1 MLRVHT
7 SGGETDRVRQ
17 GAKSLSQVIQTLVNG
32 LALGGVYALTTLGLV
47 IVFGI
52 MRLINFAYAELIMAG
67 GYALWIFTS
76 FGIPWLAALGMA
88 IVVTTLLA
96 VLMERL
102 AFRPLRDASA
112 ATLLIASFAVSSFLQ
127 RFVEVYIW
135 PRPIAVPI
143 PAIFS
148 QTYELGGV
156 RIPKVDILSILVTGA
171 VLISLT
177 LMLKRT
183 LIGIALRAAAEDFA
197 TTRLMGIDANRIIAT
212 AFAIEGVLAGIV
224 MLFWVG
230 SSGVVYP
237 ALGLTPI
244 IIAFMAAVVGGM
256 RSLTGAVVGG
266 FVVGFLFTALATFLP
281 AEFQNYRQALLFVI
295 VVAVLLVRP
304 GGIVSGNVLE
314 ETR

>member
-1 MLRVHT
+1 VSH
-7 SGGETDRVRQ
+7 
-17 GAKSLSQVIQTLVNG
+17 AIQTLVNA

-52 MRLINFAYAELIMAG
+52 MRLINFAYAELIMAA
-67 GYALWIFTS
+67 GYALWILTS
-76 FGIPWLAALGMA
+76 LGIPWLAALALA
-88 IVVTTLLA
+88 IVVATVLA
-96 VLMERL
+96 VLMERV

-148 QTYELGGV
+148 QTFDVGGV
-156 RIPKVDILSILVTGA
+156 RIPKVDIFSIAVTAA
-171 VLISLT
+171 VLIALT
-177 LMLKRT
+177 LLLKRT
-183 LIGIALRAAAEDFA
+183 LIGISLRAAAEDFT
-197 TTRLMGIDANRIIAT
+197 TTRLMGVDANRVIAA

-230 SSGVVYP
+230 SAGVVYP
-237 ALGLTPI
+237 AIGLTPI

-281 AEFQNYRQALLFVI
+281 AEYQNYRQALLFVI
-295 VVAVLLVRP
+295 VVAVLLFRP
-304 GGIVSGNVLE
+304 GGIVGTGIQE
-314 ETR
+314 ETG